1 MDDDRTPTRKGSP
14 AIKVRVLP
22 DEKALIEAMAKDVG
36 MSASSYLRLV
46 GMGHQPNSLIDVEQ
60 ARELVRVNG
69 DLGRLGGLLKLWLT
83 DDTKLDALKPEN
95 TPAIIRGVLKRIEA
109 NQEQMDEIIKTVL
122 RSRQNFSG

>member
-46 GMGHQPNSLIDVEQ
+46 GMGHQPNSLIDVKQ

-83 DDTKLDALKPEN
+83 DDAKLDALKPEN

-109 NQEQMDEIIKTVL
+109 NQEQMDEIIKAVL
-122 RSRQNFSG
+122 RSRQSFSD